1 MGKTLADIDNHRNAI
16 RKSLFGGSIAAAGKV
31 GSALSEMRAV
41 MPWLIMGG
49 IVLLA
54 IVLG

>member
-1 MGKTLADIDNHRNAI
+1 MGKTLADIDNHRNAV

-31 GSALSEMRAV
+31 GSALSQMRAV
-41 MPWLIMGG
+41 LPILIAGG

-54 IVLG
+54 MLLG